1 MPVKTPYAR
10 IADGIC
16 ARPAVIAVAFMLV
29 FLAALYGMGQ
39 TTMETGM
46 DTYIDVDTPR
56 GSLLKTYTDT
66 FSSDSIMVLVET
78 DNVLD
83 PGVIRYID
91 RLISDMSDEQYIS
104 ETQSI
109 ASLFRQANGG
119 QLPTSSA
126 DIAAVKSRVPAGTW
140 DRYVPSN
147 MMTIGVLTLEAGTS
161 TDTQNQILTNL
172 QGIIRI
178 STPPPGVDVTLTGS
192 PAFQKQM
199 REEMGQS
206 MATLIAAAMV
216 LMIIAV
222 GLLFSHVRYR
232 FLPVAIVA
240 AGLVLTFGVMGI
252 AGIPI
257 SMVVIGAFPVLIG
270 IGIDYAIQFHA
281 RFDEERRRSD
291 LKQAAR
297 TTITNSGPAILYA
310 MLATALGFV
319 AMWIAPIPMIR
330 DFGLVCI
337 IGIVCCYLTALV
349 MVPTVGL
356 LTGYEPKK
364 NGKGVAASR
373 IEAYDRFLGQ
383 FSARIARIPVLVV
396 VVLGLVAGIGLQL
409 DSHIPINSDEETFV
423 PQDMPALIDLNKVQ
437 RTMGSAESLPIYIRG
452 SDVLTVDSIRW
463 IDDFSTFL
471 VDHNP
476 SITGSSSIASA
487 LASYNN
493 GELPA
498 TDTEIEQVLQ
508 RIPEETRERY
518 LQGGMNTVIQFS
530 LVQMENEQALSLV
543 RNVEQVVAWY
553 PPPPGTAA
561 QPTGMLE
568 MFARLMVDIKESK
581 TQMTLLGFGLIFAFL
596 FLLYRKAI
604 AISPVIPIIFI
615 VGWNGA
621 IMYLLGIAY
630 TPLTAVLGSMTIG
643 VASEYT
649 ILIMERFQEERAL
662 GNGMLDAIK
671 ISVQKIGT
679 AITASGLTTVFGFSA
694 LVLSTFNIVKN
705 FGMVTVITVAFS
717 LIGAIVVMPAV
728 LALMDRFQQ
737 NISA

>member
-1 MPVKTPYAR
+1 MKGLYAR

-16 ARPAVIAVAFMLV
+16 ARPAVIAIAFMMV

-78 DNVLD
+78 DNVMD
-83 PGVIRYID
+83 PDVIRYID
-91 RLISDMSDEQYIS
+91 RLISDMSDEEYIS
-104 ETQSI
+104 GTQSI
-109 ASLFRQANGG
+109 ATLFRQANGEN
-119 QLPTSSA
+119 LPTSSA
-126 DIAAVKSRVPAGTW
+126 EIAAAKSRVPAGTW
-140 DRYVPSN
+140 DQYAPSN
-147 MMTIGVLTLEAGTS
+147 MMTIGVLTLEPGTS
-161 TDTQNQILTNL
+161 TETQNQILNNL
-172 QGIIRI
+172 EGIIRI
-178 STPPPGVDVTLTGS
+178 SSPPPGVDVTLTGS

-199 REEMGQS
+199 SEEMGQS
-206 MATLIAAAMV
+206 MAILIAAAMV
-216 LMIIAV
+216 LMVIAV
-222 GLLFSHVRYR
+222 GFLFSHVRYR
-232 FLPVAIVA
+232 FLPVGIVG
-240 AGLVLTFGVMGI
+240 AGLVLTFGVMGL
-252 AGIPI
+252 AGVPI

-291 LKQAAR
+291 LKDAAR
-297 TTITNSGPAILYA
+297 TTITSSGPAILYA

-330 DFGLVCI
+330 DFGIVCI

-356 LTGYEPKK
+356 LIGYEAK
-364 NGKGVAASR
+364 NNEKGAAASR
-373 IEAYDRFLGQ
+373 IEAYDLFLGR
-383 FSARIARIPVLVV
+383 FSGRIARIPVLVIIAF
-396 VVLGLVAGIGLQL
+396 GLVAGIGLQL
-409 DSHIPINSDEETFV
+409 DTQIPINTDEETFV
-423 PQDMPALIDLNKVQ
+423 PPDMPALVDLKKVQ
-437 RTMGSAESLPIYIRG
+437 RTMGSAEALPIYVRG

-476 SITGSSSIASA
+476 SVTGSSNIAST
-487 LASYNN
+487 LAIYNN

-498 TDTEIEQVLQ
+498 TDREIDQVLQ
-508 RIPEETRERY
+508 RIPEETRGRY
-518 LQGGMNTVIQFS
+518 LQGSMDTVIQFS
-530 LVQMENEQALSLV
+530 LVQMESEQALSLV
-543 RNVEQVVAWY
+543 RNVEQIVAWH
-553 PPPPGTAA
+553 PPPPGTIA

-568 MFARLMVDIKESK
+568 MFARLMIDIKESK
-581 TQMTLLGFGLIFAFL
+581 TQMTLLAIGLIFAFL
-596 FLLYRKAI
+596 VLLYRKVT

-662 GNGMLDAIK
+662 GEELMDAIQT
-671 ISVQKIGT
+671 SVQKIGT

-694 LVLSTFNIVKN
+694 LILSTFNIVKN

-728 LALMDRFQQ
+728 LVLMDRFQQ
-737 NISA
+737 KVSA

>member
-1 MPVKTPYAR
+1 MKRLYAR

-16 ARPAVIAVAFMLV
+16 ARPAVIAIAFMMV

-83 PGVIRYID
+83 PDVIRYID

-104 ETQSI
+104 GTLSI

-119 QLPTSSA
+119 DLPASSA
-126 DIAAVKSRVPAGTW
+126 EIAAVKSRVPAGTW
-140 DRYVPSN
+140 DRYIPSN
-147 MMTIGVLTLEAGTS
+147 MMTIGVLTLEPGTS
-161 TDTQNQILTNL
+161 TETQNQILKNL
-172 QGIIRI
+172 EAIIRI
-178 STPPPGVDVTLTGS
+178 SSPPPGVDVTLTGN

-222 GLLFSHVRYR
+222 GFLFSHVRYR
-232 FLPVAIVA
+232 FLPVGIVG
-240 AGLVLTFGVMGI
+240 AGLVLTFGVMGL

-291 LKQAAR
+291 LKDAAR
-297 TTITNSGPAILYA
+297 TTITSSGPAILYA

-330 DFGLVCI
+330 DFGIVCI
-337 IGIVCCYLTALV
+337 IGIVCCYLAALV

-356 LTGYEPKK
+356 LTGYEAKN

-373 IEAYDRFLGQ
+373 IEAYDLFLGR
-383 FSARIARIPVLVV
+383 FSGRIARIPVLVV
-396 VVLGLVAGIGLQL
+396 VVVGLVAGIGLQL
-409 DSHIPINSDEETFV
+409 DSQIPINADEETFV
-423 PQDMPALIDLNKVQ
+423 PPDMPALIDLNKVE
-437 RTMGSAESLPIYIRG
+437 RTMGSTETLPLYIRG

-471 VDHNP
+471 VEHNP
-476 SITGSSSIASA
+476 SVTGSSSIAST

-498 TDTEIEQVLQ
+498 TDREIDQVLQ

-518 LQGGMNTVIQFS
+518 LQGSMDTVVQFS

-543 RNVEQVVAWY
+543 RNVEHIVAWH
-553 PPPPGTAA
+553 PPPPGTIA

-568 MFARLMVDIKESK
+568 MFARLMIDIKETK
-581 TQMTLLGFGLIFAFL
+581 TQMTLLAIGLIFTFL
-596 FLLYRKAI
+596 LLLYRKVT

-662 GNGMLDAIK
+662 GEGLVEAIQT
-671 ISVQKIGT
+671 SVQKIGT

-694 LVLSTFNIVKN
+694 LILSTFNIVKN
-705 FGMVTVITVAFS
+705 FGLVTVITVAFS

-728 LALMDRFQQ
+728 LALMDRFQRKV
-737 NISA
+737 SG